1 MGQIEDKQELKK
13 RLENVEKIRLNLDRG
28 QQCVRDF
35 FLCLHENVVN
45 WPDLYEIFCF
55 STVNSTMCLSCKHR
69 NESEQSQI
77 YLEMEVPPDGS
88 ELSDYVEEMI
98 NESSI
103 VQYHCQDGCQANF
116 QAETQ
121 TMLKSVNQAKFITII
136 LRRSMMTENGAEI
149 VENRIGSIKNI
160 SLRLLTQ
167 L

>member
-1 MGQIEDKQELKK
+1 M
-13 RLENVEKIRLNLDRG
+13 
-28 QQCVRDF
+28 
-35 FLCLHENVVN
+35 
-45 WPDLYEIFCF
+45 
-55 STVNSTMCLSCKHR
+55 
-69 NESEQSQI
+69 
-77 YLEMEVPPDGS
+77 PPDGS